1 MDANVIDI
9 KNVVVYQGP
18 NLVLSK
24 VNIAVKKGEFVYLI
38 GKTGSG
44 KSSLLKMLY
53 AEIPVK
59 EGSITIANAELNGIK
74 EKEIPFV
81 RRKLGIV
88 FQDFQLLY
96 DRSVNDNLTFVM
108 QATGWTDKIEMKK
121 RCDEVLSKVNL
132 VNKGIKMPHELS
144 GGEQQRV
151 AIARALVN
159 NPEVILADEPTG
171 NLDPETSEGIVQ
183 LLKDLTQTGCSIVM
197 ATHDFMVFKKFP
209 ARIIKCENGEI
220 IDSAVV
226 VNAL

>member
-1 MDANVIDI
+1 MEANVIEI
-9 KNVVVYQGP
+9 KNVTIYQGA
-18 NLVLSK
+18 NLILSN
-24 VNIAVKKGEFVYLI
+24 VNIDVKKGEFLYLI

-59 EGSITIANAELNGIK
+59 DGSITIANTELKGIK

-96 DRSVNDNLTFVM
+96 DRTVNDNLIFVM
-108 QATGWTDKIEMKK
+108 EATGWKDKNEMKK

-132 VNKGIKMPHELS
+132 VNKGVKMPHELS

-171 NLDPETSEGIVQ
+171 TLDPETSEGIVQ
-183 LLKDLTQTGCSIVM
+183 LLKDLSLTGCSIVM

-220 IDSAVV
+220 IDSGVV
-226 VNAL
+226 VIS

>member
-1 MDANVIDI
+1 MNSNVIEI
-9 KNVVVYQGP
+9 KNVAVYQGP
-18 NLVLSK
+18 NLVLSN
-24 VNIAVKKGEFVYLI
+24 VNINVKKGEFLYLI

-59 EGSITIANAELNGIK
+59 EGSITIAASELNGIK

-96 DRSVNDNLTFVM
+96 DRSVNENLMFVL
-108 QATGWTDKIEMKK
+108 QATGWTNKNEMKM

-151 AIARALVN
+151 AIARALLN

-183 LLKDLTQTGCSIVM
+183 LLKDLTQEGCSIIM

-220 IDSAVV
+220 IDSTVV
-226 VNAL
+226 VSA